1 MRITTPLLAATLTLL
16 LPAPSAA
23 AQTATDPALQEWEV
37 PYSQSRPRD
46 PMVAPDGRV
55 WFVGQVGNYVSVL
68 DPKTGSFEK
77 FDMDEGVNPH
87 NLIVDADGT
96 VYYSG
101 NRASHIGRLDPE
113 TGDVEKFMM
122 PDERARDPHTLIFD
136 SMGDVWFT
144 AQNGNFVGK
153 LWTETGEVRLLE
165 TPSAPGRG
173 GRMGSSRPYGIV
185 MDSRDHPWIALFNT
199 NMIATVDPETFELE
213 TFELPDNA
221 RPRRIAITSDDV
233 IWYGDWTRGTLG
245 RLDPVTG
252 DVQEFPLPGGQ
263 GARPYAV
270 VADDSDRIWLVE
282 TGPKPNNFIAFDPM
296 TGEIFSQT
304 LVESGGGTIRHMYFD
319 AETNSIWFGADT
331 NTVGQAK
338 LPPRR
343 RIVSD

>member
-165 TPSAPGRG
+165 TPLAPGRG
-173 GRMGSSRPYGIV
+173 GRIV
-185 MDSRDHPWIALFNT
+185 
-199 NMIATVDPETFELE
+199 
-213 TFELPDNA
+213 
-221 RPRRIAITSDDV
+221 RR
-233 IWYGDWTRGTLG
+233 
-245 RLDPVTG
+245 
-252 DVQEFPLPGGQ
+252 GGQ
-263 GARPYAV
+263 LLLTRPGR
-270 VADDSDRIWLVE
+270 DE
-282 TGPKPNNFIAFDPM
+282 
-296 TGEIFSQT
+296 EIT
-304 LVESGGGTIRHMYFD
+304 LELLRG
-319 AETNSIWFGADT
+319 W
-331 NTVGQAK
+331 K
-338 LPPRR
+338 K
-343 RIVSD
+343 